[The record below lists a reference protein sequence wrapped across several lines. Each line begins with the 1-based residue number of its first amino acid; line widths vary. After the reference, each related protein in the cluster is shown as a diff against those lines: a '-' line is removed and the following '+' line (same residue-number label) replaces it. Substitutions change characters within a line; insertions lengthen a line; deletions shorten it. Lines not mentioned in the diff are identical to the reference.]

1 MFPLP
6 EQVYSCLQPLDMAG
20 QVAFLFGSAGH
31 MDTVL
36 TRDSQDSGF
45 FSGSLLQKVFYRSKE
60 LRKEFILEME
70 SFRELMSDCLSPAC
84 QVREWGEAGR

>member
-36 TRDSQDSGF
+36 TRDSQDSQESRI
-45 FSGSLLQKVFYRSKE
+45 FSESLLQKVFYR
-60 LRKEFILEME
+60 LKEFVLKM
-70 SFRELMSDCLSPAC
+70 
-84 QVREWGEAGR
+84 